1 MFTIKQ
7 SYNQMIY
14 VQHYLWNGILF
25 LLVSYTASSREKR
38 KEGKQFQ
45 GSWNRVPHV
54 RTSLPS
60 AHKSLRLLTD
70 FHPRKTALLCS
81 GTALEGITGLLPY
94 LKNIYFQRAVR

>member
-1 MFTIKQ
+1 MSSIIFGMEFYF
-7 SYNQMIY
+7 SSFP
-14 VQHYLWNGILF
+14 IL
-25 LLVSYTASSREKR
+25 LAAEKKEK

-60 AHKSLRLLTD
+60 AHKPLRLLTD
-70 FHPRKTALLCS
+70 FQPRKTALLCS
-81 GTALEGITGLLPY
+81 ETALEGITGLLPY